1 MDMDGS
7 SINAA
12 TAKSPI
18 KKGII
23 FPIILAILV
32 SAFIIGVQSYKH
44 IVYEV
49 FINQTS
55 VGFVKETSTY
65 DAAIDA
71 IVKTDGEEAADS
83 LEINRRI
90 VFEQIKDTPSTDLS
104 NAISSNSD
112 SPKHYVSSEAIEF
125 MARSMLGLKQP
136 AVAMCVN
143 GTTLAVVADTDTAK
157 KIEEGILDYYTPS
170 DSSCKVIS
178 VKIKEDI
185 ELKEVY
191 EYTRNLMDCDSAIN
205 KIVSG
210 VESPK
215 VYVIQAGDT
224 IWDISVNND
233 IPISEIQDLN
243 PELDINNIH
252 VGDEIYLSSLIP
264 YVNVEVIADITS
276 QETIP
281 YETVKKSDSSLLK
294 GVTKVITKGENGLKQ
309 VVVKTTKVN
318 GITTNQEVLSS
329 TVLKEPVNE
338 VVAVGTKVLYYTASR
353 GTSSVSAQGFI
364 RPCPGILTS
373 NYGWRGGEF
382 HSGVD
387 LAASTGTPI
396 VAAKAGTVV
405 YSGWKGSLGYCI
417 IIDHGNGV
425 QTVYGHN
432 SQLIASVGSYVSQ
445 GQTIALMGSTGRAT
459 GPHCHF
465 EVRINGT
472 SKNPWNYI
480 D

>member
-1 MDMDGS
+1 MDTDGS
-7 SINAA
+7 INSA
-12 TAKSPI
+12 TSKSTI
-18 KKGII
+18 KKGAML
-23 FPIILAILV
+23 PIISAILI
-32 SAFIIGVQSYKH
+32 SAFIVGLQFYKH

-55 VGFVKETSTY
+55 VGFVKESSTY
-65 DAAIDA
+65 DAAIDT
-71 IVKTDGEEAADS
+71 IVKTDGEESADAIK
-83 LEINRRI
+83 LNRRV
-90 VFEQIKDTPSTDLS
+90 VFEQIKDTPTTDLLILS
-104 NAISSNSD
+104 SDMDSPMYYISSKD
-112 SPKHYVSSEAIEF
+112 IEF

-143 GTTLAVVADTDTAK
+143 DTTLAVVADTDTA
-157 KIEEGILDYYTPS
+157 EEVEKGIIDYYTPS
-170 DSSCKVIS
+170 DSSSKVIS

-191 EYTRNLMDCDSAIN
+191 EYAKNLMDCDAAIN

-210 VESPK
+210 VKSPE
-215 VYVIQAGDT
+215 VYVIQNGDT
-224 IWDISVNND
+224 IWDISVNKD
-233 IPISEIQDLN
+233 IPISDIQALN
-243 PELDINNIH
+243 PGLDINHIH
-252 VGDEIYLSSLIP
+252 AGDEIYLSSLIP
-264 YVNVEVIADITS
+264 YINVEVIADITS
-276 QETIP
+276 QEAIP

-294 GVTKVITKGENGLKQ
+294 GVTKIITKGENGLKQ

-318 GITTNQEVLSS
+318 GITTHQEVLSS

-338 VVAVGTKVLYYTASR
+338 VVAVGTKVVYYTASR

-373 NYGWRGGEF
+373 NYGWRSGEF

-396 VAAKAGTVV
+396 VASKAGTVV

-432 SQLIASVGSYVSQ
+432 SQLIASVGSCVSQ

-465 EVRINGT
+465 EVRINGN
-472 SKNPWNYI
+472 SQNPWNYI

>member
-1 MDMDGS
+1 MDTDG

-12 TAKSPI
+12 TSKSTI
-18 KKGII
+18 KKGAML
-23 FPIILAILV
+23 PIISAILI

-44 IVYEV
+44 MVYEV
-49 FINQTS
+49 FIDQTS
-55 VGFVKETSTY
+55 VGFVKEPSTY
-65 DAAIDA
+65 DAAIDT
-71 IVKTDGEEAADS
+71 IVKTDGEEAADAIK
-83 LEINRRI
+83 INRRV
-90 VFEQIKDTPSTDLS
+90 VFKQIKDATAADLP
-104 NAISSNSD
+104 AISSDPD
-112 SPKHYVSSEAIEF
+112 SPMYYVSSEGIEL

-157 KIEEGILDYYTPS
+157 EVEKGIIAYYTPS
-170 DSSCKVIS
+170 DSSSKVIS

-185 ELKEVY
+185 EIKEVY
-191 EYTRNLMDCDSAIN
+191 EYTKNLMDCDAAIN

-210 VESPK
+210 VESPE
-215 VYVIQAGDT
+215 VYVIQNGDT
-224 IWDISVNND
+224 IWDISVNKD
-233 IPISEIQDLN
+233 IPISNIQSLN
-243 PELDINNIH
+243 PRLDINHIH
-252 VGDEIYLSSLIP
+252 AGDKIYLSSLIP
-264 YVNVEVIADITS
+264 YVNVEVITDITS

-281 YETVKKSDSSLLK
+281 YETVKKSDSSLLN
-294 GVTKVITKGENGLKQ
+294 GVKKIITKGENGLKE

-318 GITTNQEVLSS
+318 GITTDQEVLSS

-338 VVAVGTKVLYYTASR
+338 VVAVGTKVVYSAASR

-373 NYGWRGGEF
+373 NYGWRSGEF

-387 LAASTGTPI
+387 LAASTGTPV
-396 VAAKAGTVV
+396 VAAKSGTVV
-405 YSGWKGSLGYCI
+405 YSGWKGSLGYCV

-432 SQLIASVGSYVSQ
+432 SRLIASVGSYVSQ
-445 GQTIALMGSTGRAT
+445 GQTIALMGSTGRST

-472 SKNPWNYI
+472 SQNPWNYI